1 MEIELGL
8 KITQTRYD
16 LASATDVR
24 IAKDRAGPVFS
35 SKEHDN
41 MFILTAYL
49 RGFKRENIEIKINED
64 GTRIMVGGEKPVQ
77 EMVMIGWMVYK
88 KRVELRGFRKV
99 FKIPD
104 GVVLDRIKAKFD
116 EEEAILTI
124 VMPKREKGISGVR
137 IEEVKEEEVERERG
151 KPDVA
156 DAVLERGNVG
166 MEVQEES
173 KEPEIK
179 ITEGS
184 ERVVEKKTDRKASK
198 KVTFVE
204 EVLKKETTKERT
216 QEESKEPGIQ
226 SMVEPDQIAEE
237 EADKGGHEETKTV
250 AEFPKEEYI
259 GEKLPEKTAEPTME
273 ETDGVGRGKPEA
285 VQTDKEPKRER
296 ETREPEST
304 ITEET
309 RQVAETPEETKKI
322 EHHREL
328 VGAAKHPEV
337 ATMKPTTEE
346 TWSRE
351 LPELSEQTKKQDIPK
366 EEVQVQEKGLEEEH
380 LHGSG
385 RVEPSHTVV
394 DQVSH
399 QSEIPHQPSSHQT
412 EVEEKGTKGEFR
424 QAEHEMPQEP
434 QKQEA
439 HLDVRE
445 SKKPDQEPQQ
455 AETLPP
461 ERPVEKKHDKKEV
474 MEREETHGVEN
485 EVQEASNE
493 RSSQEKE
500 SESSEAGKQ
509 KAPGEQETQEN
520 QLASKRCKLGVPC
533 VVAGSALFISLM
545 VFVIHKIRT
554 KKDK

>member
-1 MEIELGL
+1 MFCVLLGL
-8 KITQTRYD
+8 RCYNYNVCTN
-16 LASATDVR
+16 A
-24 IAKDRAGPVFS
+24 
-35 SKEHDN
+35 
-41 MFILTAYL
+41 
-49 RGFKRENIEIKINED
+49 GFKRENIEIKINED

-124 VMPKREKGISGVR
+124 VMPKREKGISGVG
-137 IEEVKEEEVERERG
+137 IEEVKEEEVEREKG
-151 KPDVA
+151 KPEREQAVA
-156 DAVLERGNVG
+156 DAVLERGNAG

-173 KEPEIK
+173 KEPEVK
-179 ITEGS
+179 RTEES
-184 ERVVEKKTDRKASK
+184 ESIVEKKTDRKASK

-204 EVLKKETTKERT
+204 EVLKKENIKERI

-226 SMVEPDQIAEE
+226 SIVEPDQIAEE

-250 AEFPKEEYI
+250 AEVPKEEYI
-259 GEKLPEKTAEPTME
+259 GEKLPEKTAEPKME
-273 ETDGVGRGKPEA
+273 ETDGVMKEEVGRGKPEA
-285 VQTDKEPKRER
+285 VQTAADKKPERER
-296 ETREPEST
+296 ETREPESK

-309 RQVAETPEETKKI
+309 QQVAETPEETKKI

-328 VGAAKHPEV
+328 EGAVKHPEV

-346 TWSRE
+346 TWSKE

-366 EEVQVQEKGLEEEH
+366 EEVQVLEKGLEEEH
-380 LHGSG
+380 LHGPG

-394 DQVSH
+394 DQVS
-399 QSEIPHQPSSHQT
+399 QQPEIPHQPSSHQT

-445 SKKPDQEPQQ
+445 SEKLDQEPQQ
-455 AETLPP
+455 AETLQPK
-461 ERPVEKKHDKKEV
+461 RPDKEEV

-500 SESSEAGKQ
+500 GESSEAGKQ
-509 KAPGEQETQEN
+509 KDPGEQETQEN
-520 QLASKRCKLGVPC
+520 QPASKRCKLGVPR
-533 VVAGSALFISLM
+533 VVAGSAFFVSLM
-545 VFVIHKIRT
+545 VFAIHMIRS
-554 KKDK
+554 KRKDK